1 MKDRDLPTLPN
12 WDKTEAHNGKRP
24 YKCVTF
30 GEIGRCF
37 NGETRRG
44 MKKEHSKS
52 WKESLETGNIVSEM
66 KGSLEDE
73 KIQRIFVHVF
83 IQRVFVNRLPRRGTD
98 TILGVRSTSVNK
110 R

>member
-1 MKDRDLPTLPN
+1 
-12 WDKTEAHNGKRP
+12 
-24 YKCVTF
+24 
-30 GEIGRCF
+30 
-37 NGETRRG
+37 